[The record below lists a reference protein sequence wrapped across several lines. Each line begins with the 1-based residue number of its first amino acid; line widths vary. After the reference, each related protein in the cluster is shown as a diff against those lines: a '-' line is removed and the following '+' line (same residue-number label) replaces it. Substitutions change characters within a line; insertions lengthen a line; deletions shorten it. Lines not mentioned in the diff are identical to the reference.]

1 MAMRRPRQPE
11 VADGS
16 VADATRPDGNGAHR
30 APGSPAAAA
39 PGRGNGPAVFD
50 GAPHFDD
57 TRVAAPVSA
66 ASAAVASAAATETAI
81 PVVPPPP
88 PAPEFPSP
96 TPSIPPPPQP
106 PLVRRPGWGLDRP
119 ARRGERAPKGPRV
132 VQGKRARRVLRRID
146 TWTVLKLSFLFYLCI
161 LLVVLI
167 AGVVLWNI
175 AAAVGAITSIE
186 KFIKSLFDLNTFT
199 FHPGVILEAS
209 AAGGIIL
216 VVMATG
222 INVLAVVI
230 YNLISDV
237 VGGVQVIVLEEQEDS
252 GVAGDGSG
260 RRTRD

>member
-1 MAMRRPRQPE
+1 
-11 VADGS
+11 
-16 VADATRPDGNGAHR
+16 
-30 APGSPAAAA
+30 
-39 PGRGNGPAVFD
+39 VFD
-50 GAPHFDD
+50 GAAHFDD
-57 TRVAAPVSA
+57 TRVG
-66 ASAAVASAAATETAI
+66 VAAAATETAI

-119 ARRGERAPKGPRV
+119 ARRGERVSRGPRV

-186 KFIKSLFDLNTFT
+186 KFIKSIFDLNTFT
-199 FHPGVILEAS
+199 LHPGVILEAS
-209 AAGGIIL
+209 TAGGIIL
-216 VVMATG
+216 VVLATG
-222 INVLAVVI
+222 INVLAALI

-237 VGGVQVIVLEEQEDS
+237 VGGVQVIVLEEQEE
-252 GVAGDGSG
+252 GVGGPVESAGGSS
-260 RRTRD
+260 RRTRE

>member
-1 MAMRRPRQPE
+1 
-11 VADGS
+11 
-16 VADATRPDGNGAHR
+16 
-30 APGSPAAAA
+30 
-39 PGRGNGPAVFD
+39 
-50 GAPHFDD
+50 
-57 TRVAAPVSA
+57 
-66 ASAAVASAAATETAI
+66 
-81 PVVPPPP
+81 
-88 PAPEFPSP
+88 
-96 TPSIPPPPQP
+96 
-106 PLVRRPGWGLDRP
+106 
-119 ARRGERAPKGPRV
+119 
-132 VQGKRARRVLRRID
+132 VLRRID

-216 VVMATG
+216 VVLATG

-237 VGGVQVIVLEEQEDS
+237 VGGVQVIVLEEQEEGIGGAAS
-252 GVAGDGSG
+252 AGAGQ
-260 RRTRD
+260 RTRE